1 MGVNLKDA
9 ESVWFPGPL
18 NPVENGAS
26 KEVVDPSEG
35 SWIDA
40 GIGAIADF
48 VDTIGLILGGAMEA
62 GGALFAEVVN
72 GAIGLVTAVTNLIGN
87 AIRRL
92 FGGGGEPPEPLP
104 DLYSPIEAD
113 VEEAL
118 RPMFTKVDEALQ
130 GSSAAGTLAQGA
142 VDDLALLT
150 SESPDSQLWQM
161 QTKIDTLQNERDD
174 FQDIAI
180 EANRKATEALQQ
192 YVARGMFLPD
202 SSKVTSVTN
211 PHWSVT
217 FANGKRKLTAKP
229 GWVGEWLYQSAVHR
243 SGDFGPVIEGGT
255 VSPTGREF
263 ILDTD
268 TSSASLMYWIR
279 PGTAHIFPPD
289 GSPTP
294 GGFSPPRDI
303 WHTLPEFTFTANI
316 ATEHSVFIR
325 VGWDRTT
332 RSDSYGVRVL
342 LNGAE
347 IRRLHQVG
355 IGPWFPGQGGY
366 RTQSIQIDSL
376 NLAVDDVLTFQIWA
390 GATGADQRRLRDSKL
405 QIGWVEP
412 PGGSDVVS

>member
-9 ESVWFPGPL
+9 ESVWFPGPV
-18 NPVENGAS
+18 NPVEDGAS

-48 VDTIGLILGGAMEA
+48 VDTIGKILGGAMEA
-62 GGALFAEVVN
+62 GGAFFAEVVN
-72 GAIGLVTAVTNLIGN
+72 GAVGLVTAVTNLIGN

-92 FGGGGEPPEPLP
+92 FGGGGESPEPLP

-130 GSSAAGTLAQGA
+130 GSSAAGTLAQDA
-142 VDDLALLT
+142 VDELALLT

-161 QTKIDTLQNERDD
+161 QAKIDTLQNERDG

-217 FANGKRKLTAKP
+217 FTNGKRKLKAKS

-255 VSPTGREF
+255 ISPTEREF
-263 ILDTD
+263 ILDTA

-279 PGTAHIFPPD
+279 PGTARVFPPA

-294 GGFSPPRDI
+294 GGFSADPAS
-303 WHTLPEFTFTANI
+303 WHSLNEFTFTANT

-325 VGWDRTT
+325 VGWNATT
-332 RSDSYGVRVL
+332 RDDSYGVRVL
-342 LNGAE
+342 RNGAQ
-347 IRRLHQVG
+347 IKRLYQTG
-355 IGPWFPGQGGY
+355 IGPWFPGQDGY

-376 NLAVDDVLTFQIWA
+376 DLAVGDVLRFQIWA
-390 GATGADQRRLRDSKL
+390 GATGTDQRRLRDSKL

-412 PGGSDVVS
+412 AGGSDVIS